1 MNNIS
6 YGKVGE
12 FPYYNIDSPH
22 IHTRTQFN
30 VVNLLSYKVPPIVN
44 EYLIWS
50 GNMEY
55 DGDDYI
61 FYVSNYG
68 RYYIS
73 TIVGKTE
80 IMVTEFPNYQE
91 YLLVNIIKNIVKY
104 NSYPI
109 KLTNHMIDVVKFMGG
124 KENNCIEVLYFIIC
138 LSQQMQ
144 EEFMP
149 VIYNNI
155 VENMSV
161 NQKNRTQA
169 SYYYM
174 MRTIFKEEI
183 QHTLNSTQLDNCYI
197 FEGKFAYY
205 KETLPHLYSE
215 SQTNAFDNQT
225 RYLRQLSDEDKNY
238 CQDISEMK
246 YPRLTIIK
254 PSCKFSLLEYY
265 EIENRKGNVITEDWC
280 KLNRDNLLLP
290 NYLPKNKIE
299 LIIEQTKNIIDS
311 LAKRIAILEKKIFH
325 VPKK

>member
-1 MNNIS
+1 MDNIS

-12 FPYYNIDSPH
+12 FPYYNLDNPH
-22 IHTRTQFN
+22 IRTSTQFN

-91 YLLVNIIKNIVKY
+91 YLLVNVIKNIVKY

-124 KENNCIEVLYFIIC
+124 KENNCIEVLYFLIC

-144 EEFMP
+144 EFMP
-149 VIYNNI
+149 IMVIDHI
-155 VENMSV
+155 GDRSEALAVL
-161 NQKNRTQA
+161 
-169 SYYYM
+169 SYM
-174 MRTIFKEEI
+174 KSNIFKEEI
-183 QHTLNSTQLDNCYI
+183 QYTLNRTQINNCYI
-197 FEGKFAYY
+197 FEFEFAVYM
-205 KETLPHLYSE
+205 
-215 SQTNAFDNQT
+215 TNIDKQT
-225 RYLRQLSDEDKNY
+225 RYLIQLSNQDKNY
-238 CQDISEMK
+238 RRDIREVK
-246 YPRLTIIK
+246 WPRLTIIK

-265 EIENRKGNVITEDWC
+265 E
-280 KLNRDNLLLP
+280 
-290 NYLPKNKIE
+290 
-299 LIIEQTKNIIDS
+299 
-311 LAKRIAILEKKIFH
+311 LEKVMLLQKIG
-325 VPKK
+325 VN